1 MPDKQPAPPIELLTR
16 FVTRSGSHW
25 LTLISILIAGGLFA
39 LAITLIPLVVGQ
51 LFTQILPGGNRQLM
65 QSLPL
70 ILMILLLAAI
80 FADWVV
86 YYVLERLLGRAILDI
101 RTELFKK
108 LLALPPACSD
118 FPAETISL
126 YFFQS
131 IEKLGHNVSLLG
143 VCLSRDLLTAA
154 GLLGVM
160 AWLNS
165 EMSLLVLAMLAT
177 IFFIGQIFR
186 ANARQ
191 QDMLGQ
197 KQYEVSRCLSKA
209 LRLNRIIHL
218 DKGYKQEIRHTRN
231 SFEQLQSFL
240 QKQFRQTK
248 LMELLAYVLLIG
260 VLTASL
266 YYLLQQLASNQL
278 TAGDAAAFFMAG
290 AMLIFPL
297 QRLFSINLL
306 LKQCSEALQVIFPL
320 LNQDSRIVE
329 ENPYTTQFRRGKGKL
344 RFEGVS
350 FRGGATECQLPHF
363 NLEIASGQK
372 IALINRDANINRLF
386 ADLVCGFVQPS
397 TGRILLDDND
407 TKRIN
412 PAELCSYIAWIA
424 ADEDLLGDTVAI
436 NIAYGSACCSREI
449 AITTA
454 AHASQA
460 MEFIRKLPQGLQTKI
475 NQPALIFSDDQRQRI
490 LIARALLKN
499 PSIIILD
506 ETTAC
511 FNTDNTALLQAL
523 QVLLNNRTVLILSSR
538 PVMLNLAGQ
547 QFDPEKPALI
557 SACHSD
563 GCTVR

>member
-1 MPDKQPAPPIELLTR
+1 MPDKQPVPSIELLIR
-16 FVTRSGSHW
+16 FVTWGGSHW
-25 LTLISILIAGGLFA
+25 LTLVSIQIAGSLFA
-39 LAITLIPLVVGQ
+39 LATALVPLVAGQ

-70 ILMILLLAAI
+70 ILAILLLIAI
-80 FADWVV
+80 FAGWVV
-86 YYVLERLLGRAILDI
+86 YYVLERLLNRSVLDM
-101 RTELFKK
+101 RTELFRK

-118 FPAETISL
+118 FPVETISL

-131 IEKLGHNVSLLG
+131 IEKLSHNASLLG
-143 VCLSRDLLTAA
+143 VCLSRDLLTAT

-160 AWLNS
+160 AWLNP

-177 IFFIGQIFR
+177 TFFIGQIFH

-191 QDMLGQ
+191 RDILSQ
-197 KQYEVSRCLSKA
+197 KQYEVFRVLSKV

-218 DKGYKQEIRHTRN
+218 DKGYEQEIRYTRN

-240 QKQFRQTK
+240 LKQFRQSK
-248 LMELLAYVLLIG
+248 LMELLAYILLTGI
-260 VLTASL
+260 LTASL

-278 TAGDAAAFFMAG
+278 TAGDAVAFFMAG

-297 QRLFSINLL
+297 QRLFSVNLL

-320 LNQDSRIVE
+320 LDQDSGIVE
-329 ENPYTTQFRRGKGKL
+329 ESPHTTQFGHGKGKL

-350 FRGGATECQLPHF
+350 FRGGQTECQLPHF

-372 IALINRDANINRLF
+372 IALINPNASTNQLF

-397 TGRILLDDND
+397 TGRILLND
-407 TKRIN
+407 KDIKQIN
-412 PAELCSYIAWIA
+412 PAELCSCISWIA
-424 ADEDLLGDTVAI
+424 PDEDLSGDTVAI
-436 NIAYGSACCSREI
+436 NIAYGSACCSKEM

-475 NQPALIFSDDQRQRI
+475 NQSALTFSDDQRQRI

-511 FNTDNTALLQAL
+511 FDTDNIALLQAL

-538 PVMLNLAGQ
+538 PIMLDLAGQ
-547 QFDPEKPALI
+547 QFDPENLP
-557 SACHSD
+557 
-563 GCTVR
+563 